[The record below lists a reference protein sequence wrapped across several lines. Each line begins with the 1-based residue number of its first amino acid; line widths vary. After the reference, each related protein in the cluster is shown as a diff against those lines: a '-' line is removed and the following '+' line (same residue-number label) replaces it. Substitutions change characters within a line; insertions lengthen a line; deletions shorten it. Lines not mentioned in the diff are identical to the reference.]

1 MDSAFANGI
10 CFGLGHSIQ
19 RWDYRRLELKE
30 LPDTAE
36 SQEFLCTPHGVFR
49 PEFFIGFIRVV
60 HFQIG
65 LWRSEKSRLLQASQ
79 IFVDLLHCKEPPD
92 FRHECR
98 QLAGKLGVLFRCL
111 NEVEEFLSNQ
121 IAQCV
126 L

>member
-1 MDSAFANGI
+1 MV
-10 CFGLGHSIQ
+10 
-19 RWDYRRLELKE
+19 YRRLGLKE

-36 SQEFLCTPHGVFR
+36 SQEFLCTPHGGFR
-49 PEFFIGFIRVV
+49 PGFSFGFIRGV

-79 IFVDLLHCKEPPD
+79 IFVDLLRCKEPPD
-92 FRHECR
+92 FRHECW

-121 IAQCV
+121 ITQCV